1 MAELREGV
9 KYTISHEQRA
19 PNISVLPVRMTESAM
34 RALEEYQSGKDRVS
48 SQPSIQFQGSQGLIK
63 IPKVDQ
69 PNEMNT
75 FNFVVSNTGKDNSQ
89 GSFDLFQQKASG
101 SGLSQLSCVGSIQ
114 NKITVCATID
124 SHVKT
129 RERMA
134 QAEQEA
140 RSRCA
145 KFIKPG
151 GPFLGRRLP
160 VKRRPEG
167 IPDFVP
173 VRKRST
179 PMNPANM
186 IRKTRTVTAISQR
199 PYRDRVIHLL
209 ALKNYKKPELLARLQ
224 KDGVNQKDK
233 NCLGIILQQVA
244 ILNPKDNTFSL
255 KDYFFKEIQK
265 DWPGYSEIDK
275 QSLELILSRKLN
287 SSENATSTSCSESSV
302 TSNTCAPSTAPK
314 PLLSYTFFDP
324 LLNETQRVSQP
335 NSQVQP
341 AFSGH
346 LQLSSKE
353 ATAAHPLPVT
363 TAATITHPPQPL
375 PPILLPTY
383 DPLQTVSS
391 SSPSTSDG
399 RGTNNL
405 LVGSFSRNYSSTSE
419 NQQQKYTSKTPLGT
433 QAPAVMRVKSLKSA
447 REKYAMW
454 YQNPEKVKKQEKD
467 KSKMQGTGSVSK
479 KEKDV
484 RKEETAKLEEFFC
497 LDSGIQ
503 ETLAASTYLPLPT
516 TEQPDYLMKYTAII
530 SKEQRE
536 RYREDFYAVYGEYR
550 ILHAWVESITKR
562 FMKFDERRKHLPPGS
577 KEYEVLHEEVVEE
590 YRELAQSHPSYHEQ
604 KRRCEY
610 LHSKLSHIKRLI
622 MEFDE
627 RNPSDDVSHLP

>member
-9 KYTISHEQRA
+9 KYPVSREQKA
-19 PNISVLPVRMTESAM
+19 PNISVLPISMTESAM
-34 RALEEYQSGKDRVS
+34 RALEQYQSGKDHVS

-75 FNFVVSNTGKDNSQ
+75 FNFLVSNIDKDNSQ
-89 GSFDLFQQKASG
+89 GSVDLFQQKASG
-101 SGLSQLSCVGSIQ
+101 SGFSQLSCLGSIQ
-114 NKITVCATID
+114 NKITVCATSD

-134 QAEQEA
+134 QAEEDA
-140 RSRCA
+140 RSRSA

-160 VKRRPEG
+160 VKGRPES

-186 IRKTRTVTAISQR
+186 IPKTRTVTAVSQR

-233 NCLGIILQQVA
+233 NSLGMILQQVA
-244 ILNPKDNTFSL
+244 NLNPKDNTFSL
-255 KDYFFKEIQK
+255 KDYLFKEVQK

-302 TSNTCAPSTAPK
+302 PSDTCAASTSSK
-314 PLLSYTFFDP
+314 PLLSYKLFEP
-324 LLNETQRVSQP
+324 LLNNERISHL
-335 NSQVQP
+335 NNEGQP

-346 LQLSSKE
+346 LQASSEK
-353 ATAAHPLPVT
+353 ATAARPLPAAL
-363 TAATITHPPQPL
+363 AATTPPLPEPL
-375 PPILLPTY
+375 PPTLLSTY
-383 DPLQTVSS
+383 SPPQTISS
-391 SSPSTSDG
+391 ASPSTSDG
-399 RGTNNL
+399 RGTKNW
-405 LVGSFSRNYSSTSE
+405 LVDCFSQDYGSIYK
-419 NQQQKYTSKTPLGT
+419 NQQQKFTSQIPLGT
-433 QAPAVMRVKSLKSA
+433 QAPAVVRVKSLKSV
-447 REKYAMW
+447 REKYAPW
-454 YQNPEKVKKQEKD
+454 YQNPGKVKKQEEKD
-467 KSKMQGTGSVSK
+467 KSKMQDTGSVSK

-484 RKEETAKLEEFFC
+484 RKEETAKLEESFC
-497 LDSGIQ
+497 LDSGERTGFPSYYVGSPSEKHQ
-503 ETLAASTYLPLPT
+503 
-516 TEQPDYLMKYTAII
+516 KYTRIV
-530 SKEQRE
+530 SKEQCE
-536 RYREDFYAVYGEYR
+536 SYKEDFYAEYGEYR
-550 ILHAWVESITKR
+550 TLHAWIENITKR
-562 FMKFDERRKHLPPGS
+562 FMNFDERRKLLPPES
-577 KEYEVLHEEVVEE
+577 KEYQVLHEEVVEV
-590 YRELAQSHPSYHEQ
+590 YQALAQCSPSYHEK

-610 LHSKLSHIKRLI
+610 FHSKLSHIKRLI

-627 RNPSDDVSHLP
+627 RKPNDDDSPLL

>member
-1 MAELREGV
+1 MAELREGE
-9 KYTISHEQRA
+9 KYTVSPEQRA
-19 PNISVLPVRMTESAM
+19 PNISVLPIRMTESAM
-34 RALEEYQSGKDRVS
+34 RALEQYQSGKDRVS

-101 SGLSQLSCVGSIQ
+101 SGLSQLSCLGSIQ
-114 NKITVCATID
+114 NTITVCATSD

-134 QAEQEA
+134 QAEEDA
-140 RSRCA
+140 RSRSA

-160 VKRRPEG
+160 VKRGPEG

-173 VRKRST
+173 IRKRST

-186 IRKTRTVTAISQR
+186 IRKTRTVTAVSQR

-233 NCLGIILQQVA
+233 NSLGIILQQVA

-255 KDYFFKEIQK
+255 KDYLFKEIKK

-287 SSENATSTSCSESSV
+287 SSENATITSCSESSV
-302 TSNTCAPSTAPK
+302 TSNTCAPSTSPK
-314 PLLSYTFFDP
+314 PVLSYKFFD
-324 LLNETQRVSQP
+324 LLINKQGISHLSSE
-335 NSQVQP
+335 VQP

-346 LQLSSKE
+346 LQASSEK
-353 ATAAHPLPVT
+353 ATAACPLPAT
-363 TAATITHPPQPL
+363 SAATTPPPPPEPL
-375 PPILLPTY
+375 PPTLLSTY
-383 DPLQTVSS
+383 SPPQTISS
-391 SSPSTSDG
+391 ASPSTSDG
-399 RGTNNL
+399 RGTKKW
-405 LVGSFSRNYSSTSE
+405 LVDSFSQNYSSIYE
-419 NQQQKYTSKTPLGT
+419 NQQQKFTSQTPLGT
-433 QAPAVMRVKSLKSA
+433 QAPTVMRVKSLKSA
-447 REKYAMW
+447 REKYALW
-454 YQNPEKVKKQEKD
+454 YQNPEKVKKQEEKN
-467 KSKMQGTGSVSK
+467 KSKMQDTGSVSK

-484 RKEETAKLEEFFC
+484 RKEETAKLEESY
-497 LDSGIQ
+497 LDSGGQ
-503 ETLAASTYLPLPT
+503 ETLTAFTNPLSPA
-516 TEQPDYLMKYTAII
+516 TEQPDYLTKYTRIV

-536 RYREDFYAVYGEYR
+536 SYKEDFYADYGEYR
-550 ILHAWVESITKR
+550 TLHAWIESISKI
-562 FMKFDERRKHLPPGS
+562 FMNFDERRKHLPPES
-577 KEYEVLHEEVVEE
+577 KEYQVLHEEVIEE
-590 YRELAQSHPSYHEQ
+590 YRALAQSSPSYHER

-627 RNPSDDVSHLP
+627 RKPNDDSSPLL

>member
-9 KYTISHEQRA
+9 KYTMSREQRA
-19 PNISVLPVRMTESAM
+19 PRISVLPIRMTESAM
-34 RALEEYQSGKDRVS
+34 RALEEYRSGKDCVS

-69 PNEMNT
+69 SNEMNT
-75 FNFVVSNTGKDNSQ
+75 FNFLVSNIGKDNSQ

-101 SGLSQLSCVGSIQ
+101 SGLSQLSCLGSIQ
-114 NKITVCATID
+114 NKITVCATSD

-134 QAEQEA
+134 QAEAEA
-140 RSRCA
+140 RSRSA

-160 VKRRPEG
+160 VKRGPEG

-186 IRKTRTVTAISQR
+186 IRKTRTVTAVSQR

-233 NCLGIILQQVA
+233 NSLGIILQQVA
-244 ILNPKDNTFSL
+244 NLNPKDNTFSL
-255 KDYFFKEIQK
+255 KGYLFKEIQK

-287 SSENATSTSCSESSV
+287 PSENATSTSNSESSV
-302 TSNTCAPSTAPK
+302 TSNTSAPSTSQK
-314 PLLSYTFFDP
+314 PLLSYKFFDP
-324 LLNETQRVSQP
+324 LINEMQRVSHL

-341 AFSGH
+341 ACSGH
-346 LQLSSKE
+346 LQASSEKA
-353 ATAAHPLPVT
+353 ATAHPLLITP
-363 TAATITHPPQPL
+363 AATTPPPPQPL
-375 PPILLPTY
+375 LSTYNLP
-383 DPLQTVSS
+383 QTISS

-405 LVGSFSRNYSSTSE
+405 LVDSFSQNYSSICE
-419 NQQQKYTSKTPLGT
+419 NQQQKYTSQTPLGT
-433 QAPAVMRVKSLKSA
+433 QAPAVVRVKSLKSA
-447 REKYAMW
+447 REKYAIW
-454 YQNPEKVKKQEKD
+454 YQNPEKVKKQKD
-467 KSKMQGTGSVSK
+467 KSKMQDTGSVSK
-479 KEKDV
+479 KEKDI
-484 RKEETAKLEEFFC
+484 RKEETVKLEESFC
-497 LDSGIQ
+497 LDSGVQ
-503 ETLAASTYLPLPT
+503 ETLTASTYPPFPT
-516 TEQPDYLMKYTAII
+516 TEQPDYLTKYTAII
-530 SKEQRE
+530 SKEQCE
-536 RYREDFYAVYGEYR
+536 SYKEDFYAEYGEYR
-550 ILHAWVESITKR
+550 ILHAWIESITKR
-562 FMKFDERRKHLPPGS
+562 FMRFDEQQKHLPPGS
-577 KEYEVLHEEVVEE
+577 KKYQVLHEEVIEE
-590 YRELAQSHPSYHEQ
+590 YQALAQSHPSYHEQ

-622 MEFDE
+622 VEFDE
-627 RNPSDDVSHLP
+627 LKPNDDN